1 MKLWVRSQHTRILEI
16 AEHGLHME
24 QPAVGADDLG
34 GAPLAAISDQ
44 QPQTKILRGQAAILF
59 PITPQA
65 HSDGFLLC
73 RVHFVSHHRTHILT
87 TTDSRQS
94 LLRRWHAGL
103 PAHLL
108 QLSPAAIEA
117 LMKTTQLSLVQLRT
131 KHNHG
136 FAFFAGNELSRA
148 PSLHHCSRGKLHLF
162 EMIDSCGQQYLVVG
176 RTHSGYVAV
185 LFRVES
191 IQVL

>member
-1 MKLWVRSQHTRILEI
+1 
-16 AEHGLHME
+16 
-24 QPAVGADDLG
+24 
-34 GAPLAAISDQ
+34 
-44 QPQTKILRGQAAILF
+44 
-59 PITPQA
+59 
-65 HSDGFLLC
+65 
-73 RVHFVSHHRTHILT
+73 
-87 TTDSRQS
+87 
-94 LLRRWHAGL
+94 
-103 PAHLL
+103 
-108 QLSPAAIEA
+108 
-117 LMKTTQLSLVQLRT
+117 MKTTQLSLVQLRT

-191 IQVL
+191 IQVLLGGGTGVEDQGQLLRLRAELSKAFAHRFEKLSKAA